1 MKVIKPRFIGN
12 FKLGDNIAYN
22 FKILQ
27 ILYNAQAQLNND
39 NDRCLLNKPITII
52 LMSIIEAI
60 LHDYFFRINNHSI
73 ENSINIPE
81 TFLKKIRTKKY
92 DKFDHYI
99 EAIIKYDIK
108 FDTDNQLKNF
118 HAGLKELQKLRNR
131 VHIQN
136 TKKQLEEDDRKAF
149 TKKEECWLKNI

>member
-81 TFLKKIRTKKY
+81 TFLK
-92 DKFDHYI
+92 
-99 EAIIKYDIK
+99 
-108 FDTDNQLKNF
+108 TD
-118 HAGLKELQKLRNR
+118 
-131 VHIQN
+131 V
-136 TKKQLEEDDRKAF
+136 
-149 TKKEECWLKNI
+149 